1 MMNFLIDSNW
11 FLIIILN
18 NNKFK
23 KIIALLKEIDL
34 FLATYKIE
42 LEEKK
47 RQINKIIIILFFKKI
62 KNLNHN

>member
-34 FLATYKIE
+34 FLVTYKIE

-47 RQINKIIIILFFKKI
+47 RQINKIIIILFFKKN
-62 KNLNHN
+62 KKS